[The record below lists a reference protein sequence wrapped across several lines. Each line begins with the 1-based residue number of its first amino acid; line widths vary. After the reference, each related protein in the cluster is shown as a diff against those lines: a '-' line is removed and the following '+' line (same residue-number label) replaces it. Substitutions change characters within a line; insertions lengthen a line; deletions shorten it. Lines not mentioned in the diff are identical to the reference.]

1 MESSGVNPEQRVI
14 KFKQFDKVVQ
24 GKVVGN
30 LLEGDFEV
38 ELLEDAPPLSKGTVI
53 SVAKFAII
61 E

>member
-1 MESSGVNPEQRVI
+1 MPKREFSMESSGVNPEQRVI

-38 ELLEDAPPLSKGTVI
+38 ELLEDAPPPL
-53 SVAKFAII
+53 
-61 E
+61 